1 MHLQD
6 PDKLAID
13 DAYRGI
19 SKWSYLTLA
28 VKEKNLEDTLKNL
41 ETTGFVAITIAPFP
55 PNAGIRKIKAYKGKH
70 GACYEKGQKAVYS
83 GAAAAALDDDHHLLL
98 NSEPLP
104 VCEKTDQV
112 LSLPPYEHL
121 IRIIPPEKEL
131 SPEQPEYFSY
141 YSIEEDQD
149 RLLKRVGDIPEKV
162 ERISLFYPGPFKMLI
177 LLDGTMVRRGRITH
191 IPTSV
196 SKTLIKNDRLFQV
209 DDQPAEGNEFYQ
221 DVFQRVGSKWMYD
234 DFVVGKKS
242 DQAVNTDFARLST
255 ISVKMKKR
263 LSQMVDKRK
272 SYFLLTG
279 SDPSDHLGCCP
290 SDDVA
295 EANQLVRAG
304 ILESCSQADHVNS
317 CPVTFY
323 AFKGEIKPEREEIE
337 FMINPEFREQVLQ
350 ILVQKPQPDINNTIK
365 WFLLAFVII
374 SVLFGIY
381 KIVMNPV
388 LVQDKTFFER
398 LASADRDQTLV
409 LLFHYH
415 KRCYQCLNMEKYTRD
430 ILEEDFENEM
440 KDKRVVFKLIDMDL
454 HENRQTVKEFGF
466 ISPMIVMVD
475 LENGKEKKIK
485 VVWEAWKLFDD
496 EPSFKALIQRELDQ
510 FISEKN
516 E

>member
-19 SKWSYLTLA
+19 SKWSYLTLT

-41 ETTGFVAITIAPFP
+41 EMTGFVGITIAPFL
-55 PNAGIRKIKAYKGKH
+55 PNTGIRKIKAYKGKH
-70 GACYEKGQKAVYS
+70 GVCYEKGQKAVYS
-83 GAAAAALDDDHHLLL
+83 GAATAALDDDHHLLL

-104 VCEKTDQV
+104 VCEKTNQV
-112 LSLPPYEHL
+112 LSLPSYEHV
-121 IRIIPPEKEL
+121 IRIIPPEKEM
-131 SPEQPEYFSY
+131 SIEQPEYFSY
-141 YSIEEDQD
+141 DYIEEDQD
-149 RLLKRVGDIPEKV
+149 RLLKRVGDIPEMV
-162 ERISLFYPGPFKMLI
+162 ERIPLFYPGPFKMLI

-191 IPTSV
+191 IPASV
-196 SKTLIKNDRLFQV
+196 SKALIKNDRLFLV

-242 DQAVNTDFARLST
+242 DQAVNTDFTSLST
-255 ISVKMKKR
+255 ISVKMKER
-263 LSQMVDKRK
+263 LSQMVDHKK

-279 SDPSDHLGCCP
+279 SDPFDHLGCCP

-304 ILESCSQADHVNS
+304 ILESCSQADYMNA

-323 AFKGEIKPEREEIE
+323 AFKGEIKSEKEEIE
-337 FMINPEFREQVLQ
+337 FEINLGFREQVLGK
-350 ILVQKPQPDINNTIK
+350 LNARPPKGIK
-365 WFLLAFVII
+365 KVVRWVMLAFVAI

-381 KIVMNPV
+381 RMVSNSNQ
-388 LVQDKTFFER
+388 VQDKSFFER
-398 LASADRDQTLV
+398 LAPAGAHQSMV

-415 KRCYQCLNMEKYTRD
+415 KRCYQCLNMEKYTREVLQEKFQD
-430 ILEEDFENEM
+430 ETRDNRLD
-440 KDKRVVFKLIDMDL
+440 FKLIDMDAP
-454 HENRQTVKEFGF
+454 ENRQIVKQFGF
-466 ISPMIVMVD
+466 ISAMIVLVD
-475 LENGKEKKIK
+475 FENGKENK
-485 VVWEAWKLFDD
+485 VRVVEDAWKFYND
-496 EPSFKALIQRELDQ
+496 EKDFKFLMQKEIDQ
-510 FISEKN
+510 FISESD